1 MLPPLTDGAPKSAL
15 FSFSIDG
22 DLVYSFYMY
31 ISLQDL
37 LYIVGIISLALVAGF
52 LSWTLY
58 EAARLLRN
66 VNFIADMIREN
77 VERAERLIDM
87 IGEKLTSLSG
97 YTGVMAKAGEKIV
110 DFLMNQATGS
120 DESIFK
126 SSKKKARKGMPS
138 LSDLD
143 EE

>member
-1 MLPPLTDGAPKSAL
+1 
-15 FSFSIDG
+15 
-22 DLVYSFYMY
+22 MY

-110 DFLMNQATGS
+110 DYLMNQATGS
-120 DESIFK
+120 SESLFG
-126 SSKKKARKGMPS
+126 SGKKKSKKGMPS

>member
-1 MLPPLTDGAPKSAL
+1 MRR
-15 FSFSIDG
+15 FSFSFDDG
-22 DLVYSFYMY
+22 LVYSFHMY

-110 DFLMNQATGS
+110 DYLMNQATGS
-120 DESIFK
+120 SESLFG
-126 SSKKKARKGMPS
+126 SGKKKSKKGMPS